1 MSGTVDTPERPDE
14 ALTGPSKTGPV
25 CCGTSTARRPHGSRG
40 GGHQTC
46 ATGLARARSGSLG
59 LLGRER
65 GVTCRG
71 GLLEPSR
78 LPPWPSQS
86 GEMRT
91 RAQRTTTCQRVRG
104 VRCVPCQILLCLPI
118 LGRGNLVGGPPRCAG
133 TRRRRVVSLGSS
145 VQATA
150 TEHPS
155 GAGRARD
162 AAVAGGA
169 CKCGAGG
176 TDRGSRGEQPSMGR
190 TF

>member
-1 MSGTVDTPERPDE
+1 MNSFGAPLGDAPPTLPLERSLAPPCVG
-14 ALTGPSKTGPV
+14 A
-25 CCGTSTARRPHGSRG
+25 A
-40 GGHQTC
+40 GGHQT
-46 ATGLARARSGSLG
+46 GPRWRESSARV
-59 LLGRER
+59 ER
-65 GVTCRG
+65 H
-71 GLLEPSR
+71 LLEPSR